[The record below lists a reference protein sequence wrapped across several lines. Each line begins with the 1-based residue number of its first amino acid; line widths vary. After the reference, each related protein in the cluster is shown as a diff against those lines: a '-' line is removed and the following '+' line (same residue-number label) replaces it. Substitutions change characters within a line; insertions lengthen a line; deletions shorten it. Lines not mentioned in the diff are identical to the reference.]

1 MIAAVIRW
9 SVTNRILV
17 VLAAL
22 ALAGPG
28 GKASVPGA
36 GNAAEPLADPGAA
49 ERGRWLGRLF
59 WIAFAYVPETES
71 QVTPSGALHA

>member
-1 MIAAVIRW
+1 MRAEERRGIGSGTSEPEAV
-9 SVTNRILV
+9 
-17 VLAAL
+17 L
-22 ALAGPG
+22 ALAGTD
-28 GKASVPGA
+28 GKARVPGA
-36 GNAAEPLADPGAA
+36 GNAAEPLAGPGGA